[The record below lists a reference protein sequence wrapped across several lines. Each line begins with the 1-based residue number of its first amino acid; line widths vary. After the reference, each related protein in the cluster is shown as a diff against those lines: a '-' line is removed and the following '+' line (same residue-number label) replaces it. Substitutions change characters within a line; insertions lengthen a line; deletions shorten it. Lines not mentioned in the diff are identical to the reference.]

1 MKKKVMMMTL
11 MFLMAVRVNAQ
22 VYAYDQA
29 LPLPTVDL
37 YDTGVMNMTLR
48 AMAETAAWRKQRYE
62 ERVDMAL
69 EAYKKEQWRSVIGYV
84 NDALST
90 GFYCGDLYYIR
101 GNAFERLGDIKA
113 AKRDYK
119 TGKKYNCR
127 EAAIA
132 FETLKAKRKTRK

>member
-1 MKKKVMMMTL
+1 MAL
-11 MFLMAVRVNAQ
+11 LSLMAVGVNAQ
-22 VYAYDQA
+22 VYAYEQA

-62 ERVDMAL
+62 ERADMAL

-90 GFYCGDLYYIR
+90 GFYCGELFYIR
-101 GNAFERLGDIKA
+101 GNAFERLGDLKA

-132 FETLKAKRKTRK
+132 LETLKAKRKTRK